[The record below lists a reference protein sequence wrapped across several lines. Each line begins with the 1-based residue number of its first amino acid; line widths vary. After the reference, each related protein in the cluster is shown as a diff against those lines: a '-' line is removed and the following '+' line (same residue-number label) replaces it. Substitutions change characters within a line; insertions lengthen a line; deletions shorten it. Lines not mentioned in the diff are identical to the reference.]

1 MTNPFS
7 SNPDE
12 QIGVYAHGA
21 SNANGHRHCSQL
33 WEMYPGTHLS
43 AYSEDANEKAIYE
56 AYCNSVK
63 ARGAGSGQGWGL
75 AWRISLN
82 ARALEGDAASSML
95 EQLFTTRTSPNL
107 FDQHPNFQID
117 GNYGATAGIAEML
130 IQSHDDAIDL
140 LPALPSTWK
149 DGSYSGLKARGGAS
163 VDCTWED
170 GKVVK
175 AIISPSVSGEVHVRN
190 AYIGKVI
197 VSDSN
202 GNVIKTTLN
211 DSENMITFDGTAG
224 EVYTLSSFGK
234 NEPEYIEGTWVSSVS
249 NAKDFFNTEGGQAPK
264 LENSNTNVGYVY
276 NNAYNTTITDKAVG
290 AVGFAY
296 PNCDMTGLTKLSLSV
311 ARKAKAGEQKVSVR
325 LGSKD
330 GVEIASGIITAT
342 SYAPLDMEVTLPEN
356 VTGIKDL
363 YVVFTSVGTTTDK
376 YMANVKDLTGYYICK
391 NPNYEG
397 DSGKVSA
404 PYASVISGEYTQNRQ
419 IELISSDANVKIYY
433 TTDGSDPKTS
443 STAKLYT
450 EKIDI
455 LGEEG
460 KTVTTVVKAYA
471 KTDDKEESNTVEY
484 TYVIKIENITIK
496 RGDINGDGDRDISD
510 AVLLKK
516 RLAGMAVNVNE
527 KVADIDGNGRVDI
540 TDAILLLKHLAKMI
554 DIDTLKTN
562 K

>member
-1 MTNPFS
+1 
-7 SNPDE
+7 
-12 QIGVYAHGA
+12 
-21 SNANGHRHCSQL
+21 
-33 WEMYPGTHLS
+33 
-43 AYSEDANEKAIYE
+43 
-56 AYCNSVK
+56 
-63 ARGAGSGQGWGL
+63 
-75 AWRISLN
+75 
-82 ARALEGDAASSML
+82 ML

-117 GNYGATAGIAEML
+117 GNYGATAGVAEML
-130 IQSHDDAIDL
+130 IQSHDNAIDL
-140 LPALPSTWK
+140 LPALPSAWK
-149 DGSYSGLKARGGAS
+149 NGSYSGLKARGGAT
-163 VDCTWED
+163 VGCTWED

-175 AIISPSVSGEVHVRN
+175 ATVAPSVDGEVYVRN
-190 AYIGKVI
+190 EYMGTVV

-211 DSENMITFDGTAG
+211 DSENTIAFDGTAG

-234 NEPEYIEGTWVSSVS
+234 NEPEYIEGTWVSPVS
-249 NAKDFFNTEGGQAPK
+249 NVKGFFNTEGGQAPK

-276 NNAYNTTITDKAVG
+276 NNAYNTTTTDKAVG
-290 AVGFAY
+290 SVGFAY
-296 PNCDMTGLTKLSLSV
+296 PNCDVTGLTKLSLSV
-311 ARKAKAGEQKVSVR
+311 ARKAKDGEQKVSIR

-330 GVEIASGIITAT
+330 GAEIASGIITAT

-356 VTGIKDL
+356 VTGTKDL

-376 YMANVKDLTGYYICK
+376 YMANVKDLTGFYMYK

-397 DSGKVSA
+397 DGSKVSA

-419 IELISSDANVKIYY
+419 IELLSSNANVKIYY

-471 KTDDKEESNTVEY
+471 KTDGGEESNTVEY
-484 TYVIKIENITIK
+484 TYIIKIENITVK
-496 RGDINGDGDRDISD
+496 RGDVNGDGNRDIRD

-516 RLAGMAVNVNE
+516 RLAGMAVNIDE
-527 KVADIDGNGRVDI
+527 KAADVDGNRHIDV
-540 TDAILLLKHLAKMI
+540 TDAVLLLKHLAQMI
-554 DIDTLKTN
+554 DIDTLDIN